1 MTEANRWLLPDG
13 VDEILPPAAHN
24 LETLRRD
31 ILDLYRSWGYELV
44 ITPLIE
50 FLDSLNIIPSEDLQL
65 ETFKVVDQVSGRS
78 LGIRA
83 DITSQAARIDA
94 HVLQKDGPNRL
105 CYADSVL
112 RTRPSSML
120 GTRSPYR
127 IGCELYGHRGLA
139 SDVEVIS
146 LMLET
151 LKLAE
156 INEVQLALGH
166 VGIYRS
172 LIENA
177 GLDQDTEK
185 KLFSALQSKS
195 EKDIDDL
202 LSSHNTNGGLLA
214 MLKALPK
221 LSGNE
226 KVLDEA
232 EKVLKDAPGTVKDD
246 IEQLRQLNKAI
257 LSRYPGQSLY
267 FDLSELRGYEYH
279 TGVVFAAYLEGFG
292 TSVAKG
298 GRYDDIG
305 KCFGR
310 SRPATGFD
318 SDLKRLLSLG
328 SRQFNDV
335 EKVLAPA
342 DDDSELYEFIRGLRE
357 HGYQVLMLLP
367 GQQESGQELGCTQEI
382 VKLDG
387 KWLLSPL

>member
-1 MTEANRWLLPDG
+1 
-13 VDEILPPAAHN
+13 
-24 LETLRRD
+24 
-31 ILDLYRSWGYELV
+31 
-44 ITPLIE
+44 
-50 FLDSLNIIPSEDLQL
+50 
-65 ETFKVVDQVSGRS
+65 
-78 LGIRA
+78 
-83 DITSQAARIDA
+83 
-94 HVLQKDGPNRL
+94 
-105 CYADSVL
+105 
-112 RTRPSSML
+112 
-120 GTRSPYR
+120 
-127 IGCELYGHRGLA
+127 
-139 SDVEVIS
+139 
-146 LMLET
+146 
-151 LKLAE
+151 
-156 INEVQLALGH
+156 
-166 VGIYRS
+166 
-172 LIENA
+172 
-177 GLDQDTEK
+177 
-185 KLFSALQSKS
+185 
-195 EKDIDDL
+195 
-202 LSSHNTNGGLLA
+202 

>member
-185 KLFSALQSKS
+185 KTVQCTS
-195 EKDIDDL
+195 EQVGK
-202 LSSHNTNGGLLA
+202 
-214 MLKALPK
+214 
-221 LSGNE
+221 
-226 KVLDEA
+226 
-232 EKVLKDAPGTVKDD
+232 
-246 IEQLRQLNKAI
+246 
-257 LSRYPGQSLY
+257 
-267 FDLSELRGYEYH
+267 GY
-279 TGVVFAAYLEGFG
+279 
-292 TSVAKG
+292 
-298 GRYDDIG
+298 
-305 KCFGR
+305 
-310 SRPATGFD
+310 
-318 SDLKRLLSLG
+318 
-328 SRQFNDV
+328 
-335 EKVLAPA
+335 
-342 DDDSELYEFIRGLRE
+342 
-357 HGYQVLMLLP
+357 
-367 GQQESGQELGCTQEI
+367 
-382 VKLDG
+382 
-387 KWLLSPL
+387 